1 MGDHEDLPFREE
13 TEAPDRADGDRGER
27 GDQDKRRLFERV
39 MPEILKRAVERA
51 VESGASRLAEGP
63 ENLRNFVQEMK
74 LPKEVLHYLY
84 TQIDDTKNGLY
95 RVVAKEI
102 RDVLEQTQFA
112 DEITQVLT
120 KLSFEIKTEIRF
132 IPNDAARDGGSRP
145 QTSGRTD
152 PRAPGRE
159 GSRPDDAASE
169 AGGLG
174 GSGGGGGRTKLPKP
188 EVTAQV
194 SIKDRGKDVRRERRG
209 REDT

>member
-1 MGDHEDLPFREE
+1 MGENEDLPFRE
-13 TEAPDRADGDRGER
+13 DADPHERPEGER
-27 GDQDKRRLFERV
+27 GEQEKRRLFERV

-112 DEITQVLT
+112 DELTKVLT

-132 IPNDAARDGGSRP
+132 IPNDEAIAGVKPDVKVGRMSFRRNRDRSANG
-145 QTSGRTD
+145 D
-152 PRAPGRE
+152 KKPGDKDE
-159 GSRPDDAASE
+159 G
-169 AGGLG
+169 
-174 GSGGGGGRTKLPKP
+174 
-188 EVTAQV
+188 
-194 SIKDRGKDVRRERRG
+194 
-209 REDT
+209 

>member
-1 MGDHEDLPFREE
+1 MGENEDLPFR
-13 TEAPDRADGDRGER
+13 DDADGPDKPEAEQER
-27 GDQDKRRLFERV
+27 KRLFERAFERAV
-39 MPEILKRAVERA
+39 PEILKRVVERA

-84 TQIDDTKNGLY
+84 QQIDDTKNGLY

-112 DEITQVLT
+112 DELTKVLT

-132 IPNDAARDGGSRP
+132 IPNDAAMKKGEGEEGEP
-145 QTSGRTD
+145 EQGR
-152 PRAPGRE
+152 
-159 GSRPDDAASE
+159 
-169 AGGLG
+169 
-174 GSGGGGGRTKLPKP
+174 KLPKP

-194 SIKDRGKDVRRERRG
+194 SVKDRGKEPRRDRKG